1 MIQQRM
7 INAVPI
13 NPHYYYPEG
22 EAEQADKFFAVYEL
36 ELEQNCAAAIAC
48 TFKDRKVRVCRFCHK
63 KSPFVSFNKD
73 AHVISELLGNKTYI
87 SDFECDDCN
96 GKFGRYE
103 NELASYLGIV
113 RTVQSVKGKKVPKF
127 KSADRTLDVVS
138 TVADDITNQVK
149 FRRYDSLDKTFEF
162 DKENNLTIIHYKKA
176 TYTPLSV
183 YKALLKMALSVMPPQ
198 HLANYRYA
206 LEYLITK
213 KYDDNFSG
221 FAILTRY
228 MMPLTFQFP
237 SPTMMLFKKKNGT
250 DNLFTHVFVLYAL
263 NSIFQI
269 VIPFNILDRPLFMPG
284 SSGVDTFWCPPLFGN
299 PDYYEVAPISSLSFD
314 LNSTVRV
321 QGEIESLR
329 IPAQEGDFD
338 ISKIFNKDTGEI
350 IERKFDASKI
360 IGIDL
365 MMREVKNRL

>member
-1 MIQQRM
+1 M
-7 INAVPI
+7 INATHI
-13 NPHYYYPEG
+13 NPNYYYPEN
-22 EAEQADKFFAVYEL
+22 EKEQADKFFAAYEL
-36 ELEQNCAAAIAC
+36 ELEQNCTAVK
-48 TFKDRKVRVCRFCHK
+48 TGPFKERKDRVCRFCHK
-63 KSPFVSFNKD
+63 KSPFVSFHKD

-127 KSADRTLDVVS
+127 KSADRTLDIAS
-138 TVADDITNQVK
+138 TVVDDITNQVK
-149 FRRYDSLDKTFEF
+149 FRRYDGLDKTFEF
-162 DKENNLTIIHYKKA
+162 DRENNMTIINYKKA

-183 YKALLKMALSVMPPQ
+183 YKALLKIALSVIPPQ
-198 HLANYRYA
+198 HLVNYKHA

-213 KYDDNFSG
+213 KQDDKFTG

-228 MMPLTFQFP
+228 IMPLTFQFP
-237 SPTMMLFKKKNGT
+237 SPTVMLFKKKNGT

-299 PDYYEVAPISSLSFD
+299 RDYYEVAPISSLSFD

-329 IPAQEGDFD
+329 IPAQEGNFD
-338 ISKIFNKDTGEI
+338 ISKILNEETGEI
-350 IERKFDASKI
+350 KERKFDASKI
-360 IGIDL
+360 IGVVL